1 MRGKTIWL
9 PQYRKSK
16 WGTNYKTHRRYVSV
30 YESKTR
36 RLLFCKRKK
45 KKTTLKLILY
55 LRKDSFDMHKD
66 YIISYCKYNLKKKKN
81 SNSYDECKLNPL

>member
-30 YESKTR
+30 YKSKTR
-36 RLLFCKRKK
+36 RLLQKK
-45 KKTTLKLILY
+45 KKTLKLILF
-55 LRKDSFDMHKD
+55 LRKDFFDRHKD
-66 YIISYCKYNLKKKKN
+66 YIISYCMYN
-81 SNSYDECKLNPL
+81 

>member
-30 YESKTR
+30 YKSNTR
-36 RLLFCKRKK
+36 RLLFCKIKK
-45 KKTTLKLILY
+45 KEKKNTLKLILF
-55 LRKDSFDMHKD
+55 LRKDFFDRHKD
-66 YIISYCKYNLKKKKN
+66 YIISYCMYN
-81 SNSYDECKLNPL
+81 

>member
-30 YESKTR
+30 YKSKTR
-36 RLLFCKRKK
+36 RLLFCKSKK
-45 KKTTLKLILY
+45 KQ
-55 LRKDSFDMHKD
+55 
-66 YIISYCKYNLKKKKN
+66 KKN
-81 SNSYDECKLNPL
+81 TKIDFISA

>member
-30 YESKTR
+30 YKSNTR
-36 RLLFCKRKK
+36 RLLFCKIKK
-45 KKTTLKLILY
+45 KKKYTKI
-55 LRKDSFDMHKD
+55 DF
-66 YIISYCKYNLKKKKN
+66 ISA
-81 SNSYDECKLNPL
+81 

>member
-30 YESKTR
+30 YKSKTR
-36 RLLFCKRKK
+36 RLLQKK
-45 KKTTLKLILY
+45 KKTLKLILF
-55 LRKDSFDMHKD
+55 LRKDFFDRHKD
-66 YIISYCKYNLKKKKN
+66 YTISYCMYN
-81 SNSYDECKLNPL
+81 